1 MTFWIVLGVI
11 ALIVIWLIALYNGLV
26 GGRNQA
32 QRNGAAG
39 PQVRIK

>member
-11 ALIVIWLIALYNGLV
+11 ALIAIWLIATYNGLV

-32 QRNGAAG
+32 QTAWR
-39 PQVRIK
+39 